1 MPARF
6 HDDDARSR
14 LTDKRRLS
22 IFLDGLVRQHK
33 PAARYIS
40 TTCVFVSD
48 EKLAAMNVEFL
59 QHDTFTDIITF
70 DLSES
75 EGELV
80 GELYISVDR
89 VAENATS
96 FGVAYAHELHRVI
109 FHGVLHLCGFG
120 DKADDE
126 VAAMRTM
133 EAACLE
139 AYFDSAP

>member
-6 HDDDARSR
+6 HDDDVRSR

-22 IFLDGLVRQHK
+22 TFLDGLVRAHR
-33 PAARYIS
+33 PAARYVS
-40 TTCVFVSD
+40 LTVVFVSD
-48 EKLAAMNVEFL
+48 EKLAQMNAEFL

-75 EGELV
+75 EAETV

-89 VAENATS
+89 VGENARG
-96 FGVAYAHELHRVI
+96 FGVTYIHELHRVI

-120 DKADDE
+120 DKTSDE
-126 VAAMRTM
+126 EATMRVM
-133 EAACLE
+133 EARCLE
-139 AYFDSAP
+139 AYFDVAI

>member
-14 LTDKRRLS
+14 LSDKRRLS
-22 IFLDGLVRQHK
+22 SFLDGLVKTHR
-33 PAARYIS
+33 PVSRRVS
-40 TTCVFVSD
+40 LTCVFVSD
-48 EKLAAMNVEFL
+48 EKLAEMNVQFL

-75 EGELV
+75 EAETV

-89 VAENATS
+89 VAENARS
-96 FGVAYAHELHRVI
+96 FGVSYAHELHRVI

-120 DKADDE
+120 DKTPDE
-126 VAAMRTM
+126 QAVMRSM
-133 EAACLE
+133 EARCLE
-139 AYFDSAP
+139 AYFDAGA

>member
-14 LTDKRRLS
+14 LKDKRRLS
-22 IFLDGLVRQHK
+22 TFLDGLVRQHK
-33 PAARYIS
+33 PAARYVSVI
-40 TTCVFVSD
+40 CVFVSD

-59 QHDTFTDIITF
+59 AHDTYTDIITF

-75 EGELV
+75 DAELV
-80 GELYISVDR
+80 GEIYISIDR
-89 VAENATS
+89 VAENAKS
-96 FGVAYAHELHRVI
+96 FGVPYLHELHRVI

-120 DKADDE
+120 DKTDDE

-139 AYFDSAP
+139 AYFDTAA